1 MRAHHAGNILHR
13 FEPRAH
19 RPSAPAVEE
28 LSGPVRKLEQQG
40 WISAEWQNT
49 ENNRRAK
56 VYSLTPPGSRYLR
69 QEAANW
75 ERLSQAITHVVRLT
89 EA

>member
-1 MRAHHAGNILHR
+1 MG
-13 FEPRAH
+13 H
-19 RPSAPAVEE
+19 RPAPAAGLQPSAAGERR
-28 LSGPVRKLEQQG
+28 LSLYPALHKLEEQG
-40 WISAEWQNT
+40 WITSEWRHT

-56 VYSLTPPGSRYLR
+56 IYSLTPPGRRYLR